1 MNVKLNFKQ
10 IIIAGLIAACFSVVL
25 NSILFFIFQSAGV
38 ITDTVYIQPNE
49 PLTVIAV
56 IISSVFPTLLGACVF
71 FLFEKYTNNGFKLFS
86 IIAIV
91 LMLLSLISPFT
102 AIKDMPVSYGI
113 VLDVMHVVVAF
124 SLLYFIKRAKK

>member
-1 MNVKLNFKQ
+1 MIVKLNFKQ
-10 IIIAGLIAACFSVVL
+10 IILAGVNAAGVSVIL
-25 NSILFFIFQSAGV
+25 NAILFFIFQSAGV

-49 PLTVIAV
+49 PLTIVPV
-56 IISSVFPTLLGACVF
+56 IISSIFPTLLGACVF

-86 IIAIV
+86 IIAII

-102 AIKDMPVSYGI
+102 AIKDMPIAYGI

-124 SLLYFIKRAKK
+124 SLLYFINKAKK

>member
-10 IIIAGLIAACFSVVL
+10 IILAGASAAGVSVVFNAL
-25 NSILFFIFQSAGV
+25 LFLVFHSLGV
-38 ITDTVYIQPNE
+38 LSDTVFVQPNE
-49 PLTVIAV
+49 PLTIVAV

-113 VLDVMHVVVAF
+113 VLDVMHVIVAL